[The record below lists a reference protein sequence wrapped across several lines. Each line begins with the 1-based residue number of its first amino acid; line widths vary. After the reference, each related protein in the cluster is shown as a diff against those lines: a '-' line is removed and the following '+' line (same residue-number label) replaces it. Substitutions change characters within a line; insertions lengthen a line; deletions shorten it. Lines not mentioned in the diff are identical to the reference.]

1 MGDNHNNG
9 KRAKRSETLRA
20 LAQLSNIGITMAASV
35 LLGVLLGKW
44 LDSLLNTSP
53 WMLLLFSLL
62 GAGAAFKHLYD
73 FSKGK
78 K

>member
-1 MGDNHNNG
+1 M
-9 KRAKRSETLRA
+9 
-20 LAQLSNIGITMAASV
+20 
-35 LLGVLLGKW
+35 LGVLLGKW